1 LTGSTGKLENE
12 QRRVKE
18 TVLTLTEAREIAR
31 GRMADA
37 VAKSLF
43 EQSVEPLL
51 TVMTAESMKWMDDY
65 RGN

>member
-1 LTGSTGKLENE
+1 
-12 QRRVKE
+12 
-18 TVLTLTEAREIAR
+18 
-31 GRMADA
+31 MADA